1 MHEALLAFTLLEGSH
16 TGDRCLSKQK
26 GIKLFEAPK
35 LNLSSHQVT
44 ALVQVYFLRS
54 EFTDNEGTG
63 YAKFIT
69 TSKMSAMS
77 SFVLDSVDL
86 LRKSLGTSKRTS
98 GSRLL
103 LFSLYK
109 KLQNRNW

>member
-1 MHEALLAFTLLEGSH
+1 MSQQAKRRKAIWG
-16 TGDRCLSKQK
+16 
-26 GIKLFEAPK
+26 PK

-69 TSKMSAMS
+69 TPKMSAMS
-77 SFVLDSVDL
+77 SLVLDSVDL

-103 LFSLYK
+103 LFLLYK